1 MSGLSKLLSR
11 RTEPTDKNELQL
23 ALESLMATVNQH
35 DTYTG
40 GHSVRVA
47 DLAITLGRM
56 LEVSDGSLELLQ
68 RAGHMHDVGKIG
80 IPDRILRK
88 PGPLTDQELHLVRLH
103 PILGASILSRVPG
116 SDELVPIVLY
126 HHERWDGRGYPKGL
140 SKTDIP
146 LESRMIFV
154 ADAYDAMTTVRTYGD
169 LLSQEDALEEL
180 RGSAEKQ
187 FDPSVVEA
195 MSEAVR
201 NGLVEAKTIKL

>member
-1 MSGLSKLLSR
+1 MV
-11 RTEPTDKNELQL
+11 
-23 ALESLMATVNQH
+23 TVNEH

-47 DLAITLGRM
+47 DLAVILGRI
-56 LEVSDGSLELLQ
+56 LEVEDPSLELLR

-88 PGPLTDQELHLVRLH
+88 PGALTEQELHLMRLH

-116 SDELVPIVLY
+116 CEELVPVVLY

-140 SKTDIP
+140 SQSDIP
-146 LESRMIFV
+146 LEARLIFV

-169 LLSQEDALEEL
+169 LLTQDAAVAEL
-180 RGSAEKQ
+180 CGSAGKQ
-187 FDPSVVEA
+187 FDPRVVEA
-195 MSEAVR
+195 MVEAVG
-201 NGLVEAKTIKL
+201 NKLVQAPSIKL